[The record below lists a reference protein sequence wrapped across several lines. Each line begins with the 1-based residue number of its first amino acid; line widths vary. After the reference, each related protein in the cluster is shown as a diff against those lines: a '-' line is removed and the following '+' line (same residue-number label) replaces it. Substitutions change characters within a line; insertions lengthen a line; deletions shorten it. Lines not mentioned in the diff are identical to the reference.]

1 MNDNITSLLYTRFLE
16 NGIALLYSQCER
28 RPLDLLNMEDQMIR
42 KSQDQD
48 GNGTSRA
55 KHPVCLKLSHSV
67 QPESICFQILD
78 SIMFEHEL
86 TPQ

>member
-1 MNDNITSLLYTRFLE
+1 
-16 NGIALLYSQCER
+16 
-28 RPLDLLNMEDQMIR
+28 MIR

-48 GNGTSRA
+48 GNGTNRA

-67 QPESICFQILD
+67 QPEFVCFQILD